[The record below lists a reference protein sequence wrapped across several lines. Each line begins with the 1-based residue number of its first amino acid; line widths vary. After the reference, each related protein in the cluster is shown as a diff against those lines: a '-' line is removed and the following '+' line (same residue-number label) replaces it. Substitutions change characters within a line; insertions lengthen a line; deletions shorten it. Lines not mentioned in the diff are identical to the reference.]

1 LKQNHLGISDA
12 APILSVLMPAYNSRK
27 TITLAVQSCLLAMPK
42 RSELLVYLDGCSD
55 DTADKLSLIRDPRLR
70 VIESGINQGPHIG
83 RQILLNAAKADIV
96 ATMDSDD
103 VCFPWR
109 FRAQLKTIIK
119 TNADMVFGGAI
130 LFGPGLKYL
139 PFLPEVPYALTSEQ
153 SGPALVLAN
162 PFVNSTMIG
171 NRSAILKVGGYSN
184 RVEDLFL
191 WLQASRAGLRIV
203 KTRGYMVCYRVHPD
217 SLSHSDSSREVLQND
232 PSLAALRS
240 AHRIKILAGID
251 GSSEEEKLET
261 LRSNLGKKAPLF
273 IFHYLGLRGVS
284 KLLIQK
290 LFAG

>member
-1 LKQNHLGISDA
+1 
-12 APILSVLMPAYNSRK
+12 
-27 TITLAVQSCLLAMPK
+27 
-42 RSELLVYLDGCSD
+42 
-55 DTADKLSLIRDPRLR
+55 
-70 VIESGINQGPHIG
+70 
-83 RQILLNAAKADIV
+83 
-96 ATMDSDD
+96 
-103 VCFPWR
+103 
-109 FRAQLKTIIK
+109 
-119 TNADMVFGGAI
+119 MVFGGAI

-139 PFLPEVPYALTSEQ
+139 PFLPEVPYALTSDQ

-171 NRSAILKVGGYSN
+171 NRTAILKVGGYSN

>member
-1 LKQNHLGISDA
+1 
-12 APILSVLMPAYNSRK
+12 MPAYNSRK

-42 RSELLVYLDGCSD
+42 LSELLVYLDGCSD
-55 DTADKLSLIRDPRLR
+55 DTADKLSRIRDPRLR
-70 VIESGINQGPHIG
+70 VIESSINQGPHIG

-109 FRAQLKTIIK
+109 FRSQLKTIIS

-139 PFLPEVPYALTSEQ
+139 PFLPEVPYALTSDQ

-171 NRSAILKVGGYSN
+171 NRSAILKAGGYSH
-184 RVEDLFL
+184 RVEDLYL
-191 WLQASRAGLRIV
+191 WLQASSTGLRIL
-203 KTRGYMVCYRVHPD
+203 KTRGYMVGYRVHLD
-217 SLSHSDSSREVLQND
+217 SLSNSDSFHEVLQND
-232 PSLAALRS
+232 PDLASLRS
-240 AHRIKILAGID
+240 VHRSKILAGIN
-251 GSSEEEKLET
+251 GSSEKEKLET